1 MLHRTALSTTCCIS
15 NQRLFDD
22 GTASEYGDVSL
33 SVVAVVLVVLYWC
46 SIFDVNYQDKVKSN
60 LDFGYVLWGP
70 PRGSDSRFHDGFL
83 F

>member
-1 MLHRTALSTTCCIS
+1 MLHEKLLSTTCCIS

-33 SVVAVVLVVLYWC
+33 SVVVVLVVLYWC

-70 PRGSDSRFHDGFL
+70 PRGV
-83 F
+83 